1 MRVVT
6 WNLNGIR
13 AAHRKG
19 LSDFTSR
26 IDADVWLFQ
35 EVRALPEQMPEEWQP
50 PEGHDVIWHPAQKK
64 GYSGVMTCSRVGLS
78 EIGRGIDTELDDTR
92 DPDGRVL
99 HTKHGNLHCVNMYL
113 PNGSSN
119 SERQTYKDR
128 WIEDMLVW
136 SKQFIDSDEPALLCG
151 DLNIA
156 HQEDDIWNPSGN
168 RKTSGFLNHEREW
181 FTRLLD
187 FGWHDLLRIHV
198 GQRKGPYT
206 WWANRGRARELDRG
220 WRIDYVLANDA
231 ARPMFKSA
239 EVLREGGLVV
249 SDHAPLIVDLSM

>member
-19 LSDFTSR
+19 LSDFTKR
-26 IDADVWLFQ
+26 IDADIWLFQ
-35 EVRALPEQMPEEWQP
+35 EVRALPEQMPEEWKP

-78 EIGRGIDTELDDTR
+78 ESGRGIDTQLDDIR

-113 PNGSSN
+113 PNGSS
-119 SERQTYKDR
+119 SPERQAYKDR

-136 SKQFIDSDEPALLCG
+136 SKQFIDSNEPALLCG

-168 RKTSGFLNHEREW
+168 RKTSGFLDHEREW
-181 FTRLLD
+181 FTRLLEC
-187 FGWHDLLRIHV
+187 GWHDLLRIHV
-198 GQRKGPYT
+198 GPGKGPYT
-206 WWANRGRARELDRG
+206 WWSNRGRARELDRG

-231 ARPMFKSA
+231 ARPLFKSA

-249 SDHAPLIVDLSM
+249 SDHAPLIVDLDL

>member
-1 MRVVT
+1 
-6 WNLNGIR
+6 
-13 AAHRKG
+13 
-19 LSDFTSR
+19 
-26 IDADVWLFQ
+26 
-35 EVRALPEQMPEEWQP
+35 MPEEWQP

-78 EIGRGIDTELDDTR
+78 EIGRGIDTELDDIR

-119 SERQTYKDR
+119 SERQTYKDK

-136 SKQFIDSDEPALLCG
+136 SKQFIESEEPALLCG

-168 RKTSGFLNHEREW
+168 RKTSGFLDHEREW

-198 GQRKGPYT
+198 GQQKGPYT
-206 WWANRGRARELDRG
+206 WWSNRGRARELDRG

-231 ARPMFKSA
+231 ARPLFKSA

-249 SDHAPLIVDLSM
+249 SDHAPLIVDLDL